1 MKNSF
6 LEIFKS
12 KLILEVKGKN
22 IERFIHK
29 VATRKIELLNI
40 QNTKRDTVQITIY
53 KKDYTE
59 LMNLKSIY
67 EVSVINAS
75 GLIKIRK
82 LIRINKPL
90 LCSIFFGLALLI
102 FLTNVIFK
110 VEVIHSSSE
119 VRTFLTNELKN
130 FGLDKYTI
138 KKNFKQLQDVKQ
150 QIIDKYPD
158 KIEWLEIESVG
169 TKYVVRVELRE
180 IATKKEEVNNRHVV
194 AKKDAMIKLV
204 TATSGQIIKNKDSY
218 VKKGDVIIS
227 GNISLNEEKK
237 GSVVADGK
245 VYGEVWYTVTVDYP
259 YSYYEE
265 ILTGKKKNVL
275 SFKFLNNSFDFFTS
289 FKNKKVDTNVILE
302 NYLLPIKLVFER
314 QEEIKIVDQI
324 LTEEEAIDKAI
335 EKGIEQINMELNT
348 DEYIIKNKVLKVDI
362 KENVVSV
369 DIFFAIYEDITD
381 YEDIVEEEVQNTE

>member
-12 KLILEVKGKN
+12 KLMLEIKGKN

-29 VATRKIELLNI
+29 LATSKIELLNI
-40 QNTKRDTVQITIY
+40 KNIKKDVVKITIY
-53 KKDYTE
+53 KKDYIK

-67 EVSVINAS
+67 EVSVIDAS

-82 LIRINKPL
+82 LIKINKPL
-90 LCSIFFGLALLI
+90 LVAIFFGLALLI
-102 FLTNVIFK
+102 YLTNVIFK
-110 VEVIHSSSE
+110 VEVVHSSSE
-119 VRTFLTNELKN
+119 VRTFLINELKN

-138 KKNFKQLQDVKQ
+138 KKNFKQLQSVKQ

-158 KIEWLEIESVG
+158 KIEWLEIETVG

-180 IATKKEEVNNRHVV
+180 LPSKKEEANIRHIV

-204 TATSGQIIKNKDSY
+204 TATAGEIIKNKDNY
-218 VKKGDVIIS
+218 VKKGDIIIS
-227 GNISLNEEKK
+227 GNILLNDEKK

-245 VYGEVWYTVTVDYP
+245 VYGEVWYTVSVDYP

-265 ILTGKKKNVL
+265 ILTGKKKNVFSL
-275 SFKFLNNSFDFFTS
+275 KFLNNSFDFFKS
-289 FKNKKVDTNVILE
+289 FKNKKVDARVILE
-302 NYLLPIKLVFER
+302 NYLLPIKLVLEH
-314 QEEIKIVDQI
+314 QEEIYVVDQL
-324 LTEEEAIDKAI
+324 LTEEETIDKAI
-335 EKGIEQINMELNT
+335 EKGIEQMNMELEE

-362 KENVVSV
+362 KEDVVSV
-369 DIFFAIYEDITD
+369 DIFFAIYENITD
-381 YEDIVEEEVQNTE
+381 YVDIIEEFED

>member
-12 KLILEVKGKN
+12 KLMLEIKGKN

-29 VATRKIELLNI
+29 LATHKIELLNI
-40 QNTKRDTVQITIY
+40 KNIKRDIVEITIY
-53 KKDYTE
+53 KKNYTK
-59 LMNLKSIY
+59 LIDLKSIY
-67 EVSVINAS
+67 EVSVIDAS

-82 LIRINKPL
+82 LIKINKPL
-90 LCSIFFGLALLI
+90 VCAIFFGLALLI

-110 VEVIHSSSE
+110 VEVVHSSSE

-130 FGLDKYTI
+130 YGLDKYTM
-138 KKNFKQLQDVKQ
+138 KKNFKNLQNIKQ

-158 KIEWLEIESVG
+158 KIEWLEIETIG
-169 TKYVVRVELRE
+169 TKYVVKVELRE
-180 IATKKEEVNNRHVV
+180 LPSKKEEVNNRHVV

-204 TATSGQIIKNKDSY
+204 MATSGQIVKNKDSY
-218 VKKGDVIIS
+218 VKKGDIIIS
-227 GNISLNEEKK
+227 GNISLNDEKK

-245 VYGEVWYTVTVDYP
+245 VYGEVWYTVSVDYP
-259 YSYYEE
+259 FSYYEE

-275 SFKFLNNSFDFFTS
+275 SFKFLNKSFDFFSS
-289 FKNKKVDTNVILE
+289 FKNRKVETNIILE
-302 NYLLPIKLVFER
+302 NYLLPIKLVLER
-314 QEEIKIVDQI
+314 QEEVKIVDQI
-324 LTEEEAIDKAI
+324 LTEEQVIDKAI
-335 EKGIEQINMELNT
+335 EKGIEQMKMELET
-348 DEYIIKNKVLKVDI
+348 DEYILKNKVMKVDI

-381 YEDIVEEEVQNTE
+381 YTDIVEEEVENN